1 MFNRKTKIKELLL
14 KSINKNLEDKL
25 YNKNDI
31 EGVVFR
37 DSTNKDEMVKLVD
50 RNYFSE
56 LNKFFW
62 SPIENITK
70 YDKENDQPAIK
81 TMFRQ

>member
-1 MFNRKTKIKELLL
+1 
-14 KSINKNLEDKL
+14 
-25 YNKNDI
+25 
-31 EGVVFR
+31 
-37 DSTNKDEMVKLVD
+37 MVKLVD

-81 TMFRQ
+81 TIFRQ

>member
-37 DSTNKDEMVKLVD
+37 DSTNKDEIIKLVD

-62 SPIENITK
+62 SPI
-70 YDKENDQPAIK
+70 
-81 TMFRQ
+81 